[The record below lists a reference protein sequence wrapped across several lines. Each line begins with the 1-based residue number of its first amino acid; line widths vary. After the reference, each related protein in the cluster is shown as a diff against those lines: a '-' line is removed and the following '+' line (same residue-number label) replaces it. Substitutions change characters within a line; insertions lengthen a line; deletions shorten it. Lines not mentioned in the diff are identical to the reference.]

1 LRARLEPIAQGRI
14 PGVGTAPNSVVI
26 AERGATMPVQQQS
39 LSFVITLV
47 SAT

>member
-14 PGVGTAPNSVVI
+14 PGAGTAPNYVVA
-26 AERGATMPVQQQS
+26 AERGATMAVQQQS
-39 LSFVITLV
+39 LSLVITLV